1 MATTIHDVARVAGV
15 GIGTVS
21 RVINNS
27 ANVKPLTREKVQA
40 AIAQLNYR
48 PSPIARSMISKR
60 TGSVG
65 VIAPFFTRFFFIEVL
80 RGVESALARLGQ
92 DLVLYSVEANAQR
105 DRYFA
110 EIPARGKVD
119 GLLILSLIPAATFAH
134 DFCEKRYPVVLIDAY
149 SPLLTSVVINNIEGA
164 RHAVRLLIDKGHRHI
179 GFINGIIEGN
189 FKFNQANDRLI
200 GLHRALGEA
209 GLLFEPEYAL
219 TAEWSREGGRSAA
232 LQLLSQKKRPS
243 AIFAASDIQAV
254 GVLEA
259 ARMLDIAV
267 PAELSIVGYDGIE
280 LSELLELTTVQQPM
294 QYMGKLGVEELM
306 ERIEHPDQPPKLI
319 RLNTVLIERRTT
331 AAASTRCGE

>member
-27 ANVKPLTREKVQA
+27 INVKPVTREKVLA

-48 PSPIARSMISKR
+48 PNPIARSMISKR

-65 VIAPFFTRFFFIEVL
+65 VVAPFFTRCFFVEVL
-80 RGVESALARLGQ
+80 KGVEAILAQLGK
-92 DLVLYSVEANAQR
+92 DLVLYSIEANAQR

-110 EIPARGKVD
+110 EVPERGKVD
-119 GLLILSLIPAATFAH
+119 GLLILSLIPAAAFAH
-134 DFCEKRYPVVLIDAY
+134 EFIEKRFPVVLIDAY
-149 SPLLTSVVINNIEGA
+149 SPLLTSVVVNNIDGA
-164 RHAVRLLIDKGHRHI
+164 RQAVRFLIDKGHRHI

-209 GLLFEPEYAL
+209 GLLFEPEFAL
-219 TAEWSREGGRSAA
+219 TAEWSREGGRGAA
-232 LQLLSQKKRPS
+232 LQLLEQKKRPS

-259 ARMLDIAV
+259 ARMLNIAV
-267 PAELSIVGYDGIE
+267 PAELSVIGYDGIE

-294 QYMGKLGVEELM
+294 QYMGELGVEELM
-306 ERIEHPDQPPKLI
+306 ERIEQPDQPPRLMQ
-319 RLNTVLIERRTT
+319 LNTRLIERRTT
-331 AAASTRCGE
+331 ASAPGRCGG